1 MATLKPDRKY
11 SINGVTVNEF
21 LITAHNDNKVPVGYD
36 MKGNRIGITIHN
48 TARLDSVAETQVEQ
62 YSRATYNNN
71 MGGVIVHFYVDETG
85 AWQLLP
91 LDISGFHAADG
102 NGPGNR
108 RTIAV
113 ECVMDGSG
121 SDADKKSEENC
132 ARLVAGLLKM
142 FDFEIGDIYTHNH
155 WYPPKYCPAFILPHW
170 EEFKRKVQGYLGETP
185 SAPAPTEMYR
195 IRKSWDD
202 AKSQIGAYTN
212 LDGAKKAWKEGYT
225 IYNSKG
231 EAAYPAAPVSS
242 ESIPVTVK
250 TFEHTLRTLRNGMS
264 GKDVKTLQQLLFAKG
279 YACGADDGDF
289 GPKTER
295 SVMDFQKACNISVDG
310 IVGHDTFKNLW
321 GY

>member
-36 MKGNRIGITIHN
+36 MKGNRIGITVHN

-121 SDADKKSEENC
+121 SDADKKSEDNC

-142 FDFEIGDIYTHNH
+142 FDFEIGDMYTHNH
-155 WYPPKYCPAFILPHW
+155 WYSPKYCPAFILPHW
-170 EEFKRKVQGYLGETP
+170 KDFIAKVEKYLGTQPEQVP
-185 SAPAPTEMYR
+185 SESKEEKMLYRVRLSWNEPATQVGAYSDLENAKNACKDGYSVYDPTGKVIYTKATSEKTVAVN
-195 IRKSWDD
+195 IRKLSEG
-202 AKSQIGAYTN
+202 SSGEN
-212 LDGAKKAWKEGYT
+212 VKAMQSLL
-225 IYNSKG
+225 N
-231 EAAYPAAPVSS
+231 A
-242 ESIPVTVK
+242 
-250 TFEHTLRTLRNGMS
+250 S
-264 GKDVKTLQQLLFAKG
+264 GHN
-279 YACGADDGDF
+279 CGAVDGKF
-289 GPKTER
+289 GPATAAALEK
-295 SVMDFQKACNISVDG
+295 FQKSRNIAADKICG
-310 IVGHDTFKNLW
+310 AATWTELLK
-321 GY
+321 

>member
-11 SINGVTVNEF
+11 SINGVNVNEF
-21 LITAHNDNKVPVGYD
+21 LITAHNDNKVPIGYD
-36 MKGNRIGITIHN
+36 MKGNRIGITVHN

-121 SDADKKSEENC
+121 SEADKKSEDNC

-142 FDFEIGDIYTHNH
+142 FDFDIGDMYTHNH
-155 WYPPKYCPAFILPHW
+155 WYSPKYCPAFILPHW
-170 EEFKRKVQGYLGETP
+170 TDFVTKVEKYLGTQSEQAP
-185 SAPAPTEMYR
+185 SESKEEKMLYRVRLSWNEPATQVGAYADLENAKNACKDGYSVYDPTGKVIYTKATQEKTVTVN
-195 IRKSWDD
+195 IRKLSEGSSGD
-202 AKSQIGAYTN
+202 N
-212 LDGAKKAWKEGYT
+212 VKAMQSLL
-225 IYNSKG
+225 N
-231 EAAYPAAPVSS
+231 A
-242 ESIPVTVK
+242 
-250 TFEHTLRTLRNGMS
+250 S
-264 GKDVKTLQQLLFAKG
+264 GHN
-279 YACGADDGDF
+279 CGAVDGKF
-289 GPKTER
+289 GPATAAALEK
-295 SVMDFQKACNISVDG
+295 FQKSRNIAADKICG
-310 IVGHDTFKNLW
+310 AATWTELLK
-321 GY
+321 